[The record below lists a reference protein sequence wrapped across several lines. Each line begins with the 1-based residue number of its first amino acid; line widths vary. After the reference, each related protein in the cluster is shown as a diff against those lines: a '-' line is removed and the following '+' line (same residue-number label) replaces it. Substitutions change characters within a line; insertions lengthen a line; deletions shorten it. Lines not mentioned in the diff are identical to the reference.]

1 MKKVRLIL
9 VIMCML
15 FSCTGCDIKEELP
28 NMYIKEANL
37 TDEELNAIALVGG
50 DDIADKQ
57 AIYDF
62 KVDDKIK
69 AIQTNIY
76 ELKDAE
82 WKKISGGSRVFGD
95 IDGRIAISI
104 DNIAKGCRIALQGE
118 NEKGSNSYITEINK
132 EQENMGRGTSRL
144 TSMEEIEYEKEIPLV
159 IQVQTNKNGV
169 SLYDVEYF
177 NQPEE
182 YEKLDYEY
190 VYAVT
195 IRFSEKS
202 INELENIYG
211 DID

>member
-69 AIQTNIY
+69 AI
-76 ELKDAE
+76 
-82 WKKISGGSRVFGD
+82 
-95 IDGRIAISI
+95 
-104 DNIAKGCRIALQGE
+104 
-118 NEKGSNSYITEINK
+118 
-132 EQENMGRGTSRL
+132 
-144 TSMEEIEYEKEIPLV
+144 
-159 IQVQTNKNGV
+159 
-169 SLYDVEYF
+169 
-177 NQPEE
+177 
-182 YEKLDYEY
+182 
-190 VYAVT
+190 
-195 IRFSEKS
+195 
-202 INELENIYG
+202 
-211 DID
+211 

>member
-1 MKKVRLIL
+1 
-9 VIMCML
+9 
-15 FSCTGCDIKEELP
+15 
-28 NMYIKEANL
+28 
-37 TDEELNAIALVGG
+37 
-50 DDIADKQ
+50 
-57 AIYDF
+57 
-62 KVDDKIK
+62 
-69 AIQTNIY
+69 
-76 ELKDAE
+76 
-82 WKKISGGSRVFGD
+82 
-95 IDGRIAISI
+95 
-104 DNIAKGCRIALQGE
+104 
-118 NEKGSNSYITEINK
+118 
-132 EQENMGRGTSRL
+132 MGIGTSRL

-202 INELENIYG
+202 IKELESIYG